1 MANADGGQMIVSE
14 RDALEAGMEPVD
26 IWLAQIQKAKDDE
39 SAWRKEATNALEIY
53 EGGETGTGKTAQ
65 RISFNIYH
73 SNIETMIP
81 AAYNSTP
88 IPDIRRRY
96 DDPDPISKMG
106 VDIIKRSLGYAV
118 DQYDFDNTMR
128 SMTRAALVV
137 GRGVVRI
144 RYKPQWR
151 QAQDPM
157 TGETVEE
164 KGYEEVACEPV
175 PWDRF
180 IRGPARTWDTV
191 PWIAFEHDLTKE
203 EIENLTGQPNDPGD
217 DEVPLS
223 GEARG
228 EKKDLSAKPDAGI
241 FKTGKVYEIWDRRR
255 ALVIFISDQKASKPL
270 RVEPDPLQMPGF
282 FPVPRP
288 LQSVMR
294 ETSLTP
300 ICPYTIYAPLI
311 EELDAVTKR
320 ITRLVKQL
328 RVRGI
333 YDAELKADLSRLQ
346 DAEDGTY
353 LPATDSTRFA
363 QGSGGLEKAI
373 AHMPMEPT
381 VLALRELY
389 QQRDAIKQTIY
400 EVTGLAD
407 IVRGASKASE
417 TATAQQIKA
426 QYAGL
431 RIQHLQKEVARVARD
446 LFRMKAAVFCR
457 HFSAENLSIMTGL
470 KMEPQVE
477 ELLRSDAMRSY
488 RIDIETDST
497 IRGDVTRNLDQ
508 MSQFIQGTAQFA
520 QAVGGM
526 VQTVPALLPMFTEV
540 YASFARKFDLGKQAE
555 DALDQIPQLV
565 QQWQQQ
571 QQQQAQQNP
580 EMMKAQMEAEA
591 RQQEL
596 GMKKELHGMDMQ
608 AKQMELG
615 VRQQTAQIDMA
626 MSQQKAQADMQKTA
640 FGLQAA
646 QQKAMM
652 PNGAGRA

>member
-164 KGYEEVACEPV
+164 KGYEEVACELV

-228 EKKDLSAKPDAGI
+228 EKKDLNAKPEAGI

-288 LQSVMR
+288 LQPVMR